1 MRTFAAAALLTL
13 LAAPALGAAAAAT
26 EPEPSQVIGHVRF
39 HQKIS
44 RTAGGFLGT
53 LEEEDLLGA
62 SAASIGDLDG
72 DGTVDLVAGASRDDD
87 GGSGRGAVWVIFLH
101 PNGTVESHQ
110 KISDV
115 EGGFTGVLDDFDE
128 FGVAA
133 VSPGDL
139 DGDGT
144 ADLVVG
150 APGDDD
156 GGTDRGAVWILL
168 LHPNGTVKSHQK
180 ISSTAGGFTGALD
193 EEDFFGGSLAAP
205 GDLDGDG
212 RADLVVGATG
222 DDDGG
227 LDRGAVWLLFL
238 GPDGT
243 VESHQKISAT
253 AGGFTGTLD
262 DGDFFGR
269 SVGSPGDLDGDGT
282 ADLAVGAPG
291 DDDGGPERG
300 AVWVLFLGPDGTVES
315 HQKISATAG
324 GFTGTLDDGAIFGV
338 AVAPLGD
345 LDCDG
350 AADLAV
356 GASGDAGGGF
366 ARGAVWILFLAPAGT
381 VRLHTKIGTGTGGF
395 GGGLDDGD
403 VFGSSL
409 AALGDLDGDRNVDL
423 AVGAF
428 GDDDGGAG
436 SPSPDL
442 GAVWNLFL
450 DGGGCFVE
458 TIFEDSFESG
468 HTGAWSATVP

>member
-1 MRTFAAAALLTL
+1 VRTFAAAALLTL

-262 DGDFFGR
+262 DG
-269 SVGSPGDLDGDGT
+269 
-282 ADLAVGAPG
+282 
-291 DDDGGPERG
+291 
-300 AVWVLFLGPDGTVES
+300 
-315 HQKISATAG
+315 
-324 GFTGTLDDGAIFGV
+324 AIFGV